1 MADRQGLL
9 LVLVDPAP
17 ERREELNAWYDT
29 EHLPER
35 RELPGFLSA
44 QRFEAVGQG
53 PLYAALYDLEDLSAL
68 DSAGYRAVSGENFSP
83 WTRRVTRIS
92 PTTRIVAEQIHP
104 GGAVIGPCSHL
115 LLLLLRFGAG
125 AAGRAGRIEGALRAH
140 FARHANARIRL
151 FQADEPA
158 PGSLVVTV
166 EFSGAEAPDLPHS
179 AIFGAEGEGM
189 ELMALYRPY
198 KSADT

>member
-1 MADRQGLL
+1 MAERQGLL

-17 ERREELNAWYDT
+17 DRREELNAWYDT

-44 QRFEAVGQG
+44 LRFEVVGQG
-53 PLYAALYDLEDLSAL
+53 PLYAALYDLENLSVL

-83 WTRRVTRIS
+83 WTRRVTRLS

-104 GGAVIGPCSHL
+104 GGAVIGPCSYL
-115 LLLLLRFGAG
+115 LLMLFGAG

-140 FARHANARIRL
+140 FARHAKARIRL

-158 PGSLVVTV
+158 SGSLVVTV
-166 EFSGAEAPDLPHS
+166 EFSGAEVPDLPHS
-179 AIFGAEGEGM
+179 VIFGPEGEDI

-198 KSADT
+198 QPADA